1 MFVNLRI
8 YIFSFCFLEELQ
20 ALVDLL
26 DSSMGDAEN
35 ATSTKKR
42 AAGRELSRDNPGL
55 DDEEDVSEQE
65 TGTFKRASEEV
76 LATRRIVK
84 VRRGP
89 TASAPSSNPF
99 AGIRLVPPT
108 ENSGNAAEVKSDMQ
122 ATGEKASS
130 DEANGKD
137 VSNEATQ
144 KDGDNSDEPA
154 ECKIDTSEVESVPN
168 VQNVDQNSTFVSES
182 AISKV
187 DDNLVAETNKIE
199 NEEPAGGDK
208 TGNEELVRDAEKEA
222 ENDECVSGGKNEN
235 EDSARGDKNESADP
249 ARGDKNENE
258 EPSKGNE
265 IKNKE
270 TGEQEKTENDED
282 KEDKEDKSEAEPS
295 KEAAPLSSFQ
305 QLSSSQN
312 AFTGLAGTGFSTS
325 TFSFGNIPKD
335 GVGLSTSFGLSN
347 NGSSALFGTSGSSIV
362 SKSEKSGFPSMQ
374 EVAVETGEENEKVV
388 FNADSILFEFIDGSW
403 KERGKGELKVNVPTS
418 GTGRARILMRARGN
432 YRLILNAS
440 LYPDMKLTNM
450 DKRGITFACMN
461 STSEGKEGLST
472 FGVKFKDVSIV
483 EEFRAAVTE
492 HKDKASS
499 TVLKTPENSP

>member
-1 MFVNLRI
+1 
-8 YIFSFCFLEELQ
+8 
-20 ALVDLL
+20 
-26 DSSMGDAEN
+26 MGDAEN

-108 ENSGNAAEVKSDMQ
+108 ESSGSTAEVKSDTQ
-122 ATGEKASS
+122 EAGEKASS

-144 KDGDNSDEPA
+144 KDGDHSDEPA
-154 ECKIDTSEVESVPN
+154 ECKFDTSEAESVPN
-168 VQNVDQNSTFVSES
+168 VQNVDQNSTVVSES

-187 DDNLVAETNKIE
+187 DDNEVAESNKIE

-208 TGNEELVRDAEKEA
+208 TGNEEVVRDAEKEA

-235 EDSARGDKNESADP
+235 EDPARGDKNENEDL

-258 EPSKGNE
+258 EPSAGNE
-265 IKNKE
+265 IENKE
-270 TGEQEKTENDED
+270 TGEQEKTENEAN
-282 KEDKEDKSEAEPS
+282 KEGKSEAEPS

-335 GVGLSTSFGLSN
+335 GAGLTTSFGLSN

-461 STSEGKEGLST
+461 STSEGKDGLST

-492 HKDKASS
+492 HKGKAAS